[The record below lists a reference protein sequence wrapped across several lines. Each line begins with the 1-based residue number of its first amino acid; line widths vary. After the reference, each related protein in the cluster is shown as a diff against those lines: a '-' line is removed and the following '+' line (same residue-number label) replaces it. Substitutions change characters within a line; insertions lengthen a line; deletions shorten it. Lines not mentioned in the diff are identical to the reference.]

1 MDSGLPGYL
10 ADAWGL
16 RQRPAKGPKRG
27 LSLPQIVNT
36 AVSVAA
42 AENLA
47 AVSMNRV
54 AAELGMSPMSLYRYV
69 ASKEDLLLMMV
80 DEVYRT
86 PPASPAEEGHCW
98 REGLRRWAWE
108 QHAVLR
114 EHTWILSVPVSGP
127 PVMPNQL
134 RWLERG
140 LECLRDTSLAELE
153 KLSVIMLV
161 SGYTRNEATVTAEVR
176 RAFIAAAPDER
187 AAMASYGQLIRK
199 LVDPKEFPALNQVV
213 EAGVLDEPAGGDDE
227 FAFSL
232 DRILDGIGALVE
244 ARAAEAAG
252 GEPGAAGG
260 EAGRGHG

>member
-1 MDSGLPGYL
+1 MEQHMESGLPGYL

-16 RQRPAKGPKRG
+16 RQRPTKGPKRG

-36 AVSVAA
+36 GVSVAA
-42 AENLA
+42 SEGLA

-80 DEVYRT
+80 DEIYRT
-86 PPASPAEEGHCW
+86 PPAPPTTEGQNW
-98 REGLRRWAWE
+98 REGLRHWAWE

-114 EHTWILSVPVSGP
+114 EHTWALSVPVSGP

-134 RWLERG
+134 RWLESG
-140 LECLRDTSLAELE
+140 LDSLRDTALAELE
-153 KLSVIMLV
+153 KLSVIMLI
-161 SGYTRNEATVTAEVR
+161 SGYTRNEAMVTAQVR
-176 RAFIAAAPDER
+176 QAFIAAAPDER

-199 LVDPKEFPALNQVV
+199 LVQPEQFPALTRVV
-213 EAGVLDEPAGGDDE
+213 TAGVLDEPSGGDDE

-232 DRILDGIGALVE
+232 DRILDGVGALVE
-244 ARAAEAAG
+244 ARAA
-252 GEPGAAGG
+252 GAAG
-260 EAGRGHG
+260 AGGGGGQG